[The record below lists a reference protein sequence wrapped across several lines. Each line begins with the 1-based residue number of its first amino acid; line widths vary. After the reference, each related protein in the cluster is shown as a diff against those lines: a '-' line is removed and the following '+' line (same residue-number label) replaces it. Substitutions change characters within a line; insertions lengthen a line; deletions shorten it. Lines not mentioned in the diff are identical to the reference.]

1 MHTPRSGRR
10 ADDGRSRE
18 GEWNVT
24 VSFGDLLFGVALTGT
39 ATQLQ
44 INRHRAALGLL
55 PVFVD
60 VDLSTAAGRHTSDM
74 AANPWMYKTPG
85 RNAHISSDNVTTPAQ
100 RIAAAAAAGG
110 WQPEQGRTGEIL
122 YWGGALLNGDAP
134 FAWWMGSPP
143 HRQIIEDGNL
153 THMGFSASHANSAN
167 EWVYAVTFA
176 RTPARGLFAKHSGRV
191 IDVKDISTAS
201 GAPITQWDWWGG
213 GNQRWR
219 MEPVG
224 GGYVRI
230 VAQHSGKV
238 LDVQGI
244 STANGAPIIQWDWWG
259 GDNQRFL
266 PEVYG
271 IGQLKLTA
279 KHSGKV
285 LDVKDI
291 SEANGAVIQ
300 QWDWWGGANQLWKY

>member
-1 MHTPRSGRR
+1 M
-10 ADDGRSRE
+10 
-18 GEWNVT
+18 WNVS
-24 VSFGDLLFGVALTGT
+24 VGFGDLLFGVPLAGT
-39 ATQLQ
+39 AIQLHN
-44 INRHRAALGLL
+44 NRHRVALGLL

-60 VDLSTAAGRHTSDM
+60 GDLSTAAGRHTGDM
-74 AANPWMYKTPG
+74 ATNPWMYKTPG
-85 RNAHISSDNVTTPAQ
+85 RNAHISSDNVTTPSH
-100 RIAAAAAAGG
+100 RIIAAAAAGG
-110 WQPEQGRTGEIL
+110 WRPDNDRTGEIL
-122 YWGGALLNGDAP
+122 YWGGALLNADAP
-134 FAWWMGSPP
+134 FSWWMGSPP
-143 HRQIIEDGNL
+143 HRQIIEDGAY
-153 THMGFSASHANSAN
+153 THIGFSASYTNSAD

-176 RTPARGLFAKHSGRV
+176 RAPARGLFAKHSDRV
-191 IDVKDISTAS
+191 VDVRDISTAN
-201 GAPITQWDWWGG
+201 GAPIIQWDWWGG

-224 GGYVRI
+224 GGYARI

-238 LDVQGI
+238 LDVSGI

-285 LDVKDI
+285 VEVAGMN
-291 SEANGAVIQ
+291 EANGAVIQ

>member
-1 MHTPRSGRR
+1 M
-10 ADDGRSRE
+10 
-18 GEWNVT
+18 T
-24 VSFGDLLFGVALTGT
+24 VGFGDLLFGVPLTGT
-39 ATQLQ
+39 AIQLH
-44 INRHRAALGLL
+44 INRRRAALGHL

-60 VDLSTAAGRHTSDM
+60 VDLSTAAARHTGDM
-74 AANPWMYKTPG
+74 AINPWMYKTPG
-85 RNAHISSDNVTTPAQ
+85 RNAHISSDNATTPAQ
-100 RIAAAAAAGG
+100 RIIAAAAAGA
-110 WQPEQGRTGEIL
+110 WRPENDRTGEIL

-134 FAWWMGSPP
+134 FNWWMGSPP
-143 HRQIIEDGNL
+143 HRQIIEDGAY
-153 THMGFSASHANSAN
+153 THIGFSASHTDSAN

-176 RTPARGLFAKHSGRV
+176 RAPARGLFAKHSGRV
-191 IDVKDISTAS
+191 IDVDDISMAN
-201 GAPITQWDWWGG
+201 GAAIIQWDWWGG

-219 MEPVG
+219 IEPVG

-238 LDVQGI
+238 LDVSGA
-244 STANGAPIIQWDWWG
+244 SMANGARLVQWDWWG

-266 PEVYG
+266 PEVHG

-285 LDVKDI
+285 IEVAGID
-291 SEANGAVIQ
+291 EANGAVIQ